1 MGLLDLLFVAAV
13 ILIVLWLLGFVF
25 FKPRHHHMGTASHRH
40 HHNSYPT
47 GIRTQTITLT
57 KQQPKIPQAAPEML
71 PNFLKASTSVKF

>member
-1 MGLLDLLFVAAV
+1 
-13 ILIVLWLLGFVF
+13 
-25 FKPRHHHMGTASHRH
+25 MGTASHRH